1 MSETG
6 AKTNL
11 PPLMERISFL
21 THRLNALMARACNP
35 YFQKW
40 GVDLVMSR
48 MMVVM
53 LEHGPLPA
61 GEIVKIM
68 ALPQSTISHQI
79 KRLERLGYVER
90 EQGKQDSRV
99 RVASLTEQGR
109 NVAVQANVLSEQVVG
124 VLMESIGQ
132 DDIEVVRQALKR
144 ADSALQKFKPSRD

>member
-1 MSETG
+1 MSETV
-6 AKTNL
+6 AKATL
-11 PPLMERISFL
+11 PPLMDRISFL
-21 THRLNALMARACNP
+21 MHRLNALMARACNP
-35 YFQKW
+35 YFQTW

-79 KRLERLGYVER
+79 KRLERLGYVVR

-99 RVASLTEQGR
+99 RAAALTEEGR
-109 NVAVQANVLSEQVVG
+109 NVALQANRLSEQVVG
-124 VLMESIGQ
+124 VLMDSIGE
-132 DDIEVVRQALKR
+132 DDIENVRQALKR
-144 ADSALQKFKPSRD
+144 ADAALQGFKPTRD

>member
-1 MSETG
+1 MSDPRVKQ
-6 AKTNL
+6 AP
-11 PPLMERISFL
+11 PPLIERISFL
-21 THRLNALMARACNP
+21 THRLNALMAHACNP
-35 YFQKW
+35 YFQTW

-79 KRLERLGYVER
+79 KRLEALGYVER
-90 EQGKQDSRV
+90 AQGRQDSRV
-99 RVASLTEQGR
+99 RVASLTEKGR
-109 NVAVQANVLSEQVVG
+109 DVAYQANKLSEQVIG
-124 VLMESIGQ
+124 VLTDSIGE

-144 ADSALQKFKPSRD
+144 ADNALQKFKPSRD